1 MVVPWVNGICARILE
16 KRPKLE
22 LQFGLHATSVAQKLD
37 RIAQID
43 PRVRIVWEDCGAFP
57 YAYLAE
63 DVAHAREA
71 EDFTRKFSHLREH
84 GATGVV
90 TKGMICLDW
99 TDFVHRAGP
108 ERIGECSAGEIA
120 ARLPIA
126 RRVMRLTQSYWMQ
139 NGAHLQ
145 SIVNLL
151 LQGDP
156 ECQILALMEDGLF
169 ETSIWLPTALFAATL
184 WDSRTP
190 FPQLL
195 TETAQRPDVVFAN
208 APQADTV

>member
-1 MVVPWVNGICARILE
+1 
-16 KRPKLE
+16 
-22 LQFGLHATSVAQKLD
+22 
-37 RIAQID
+37 
-43 PRVRIVWEDCGAFP
+43 
-57 YAYLAE
+57 
-63 DVAHAREA
+63 
-71 EDFTRKFSHLREH
+71 
-84 GATGVV
+84 
-90 TKGMICLDW
+90 
-99 TDFVHRAGP
+99 
-108 ERIGECSAGEIA
+108 
-120 ARLPIA
+120 
-126 RRVMRLTQSYWMQ
+126 MRLTQSYWLQ

-184 WDSRTP
+184 WDSRTS

>member
-1 MVVPWVNGICARILE
+1 M
-16 KRPKLE
+16 
-22 LQFGLHATSVAQKLD
+22 
-37 RIAQID
+37 
-43 PRVRIVWEDCGAFP
+43 WEDCGAFP

-63 DVAHAREA
+63 NVTMPGRPKILPAR
-71 EDFTRKFSHLREH
+71 FSRLREH

-151 LQGDP
+151 FAG
-156 ECQILALMEDGLF
+156 
-169 ETSIWLPTALFAATL
+169 ETRNARS
-184 WDSRTP
+184 SR
-190 FPQLL
+190 
-195 TETAQRPDVVFAN
+195 
-208 APQADTV
+208 

>member
-1 MVVPWVNGICARILE
+1 M
-16 KRPKLE
+16 
-22 LQFGLHATSVAQKLD
+22 ATSVAQKLD

-63 DVAHAREA
+63 NVAHARET

-108 ERIGECSAGEIA
+108 ERIGECSAGKSPHA
-120 ARLPIA
+120 SPSRAGSCAL
-126 RRVMRLTQSYWMQ
+126 RRATGCKTGLT
-139 NGAHLQ
+139 
-145 SIVNLL
+145 
-151 LQGDP
+151 
-156 ECQILALMEDGLF
+156 CKAL
-169 ETSIWLPTALFAATL
+169 
-184 WDSRTP
+184 
-190 FPQLL
+190 
-195 TETAQRPDVVFAN
+195 
-208 APQADTV
+208 